1 MEFMFHRPTFITID
15 LGCLVDNFRETVRLA
30 GPDSP
35 LAPVIKS
42 DAYGHG
48 IIEIARELLKF
59 GAGQFAVSLTEE
71 GYELRKAGID
81 VPILVLGGSYPDQAK
96 EIVEKRLTPVVST
109 LSMATALHDVAR
121 SQGRQVNIHLKV
133 DTGLGRMGL
142 LVEEVLPFLNLLEGM
157 PSLRVEG
164 ICSTFSSITDLEF
177 SRKQFEIFEKIGQEA
192 THFYGRPLLLHMAHS
207 GALLRGFTR
216 PGWLIRPGIILY
228 GYTRGL
234 EISGVNIKPVLTWRT
249 EVFKIQK
256 YPLGFPIGYGG
267 AYKTGEGSRIAL
279 LPIGYS
285 DGLLRS
291 YTGKGEV
298 LIKGKRAPLVG
309 RFSMD
314 WCMAEVGHL
323 SEVHPGD
330 EVVLI
335 GEQGGERISAEE
347 MAERAGTIVDEVFVS
362 IGKRVAREYQV
373 HQ

>member
-1 MEFMFHRPTFITID
+1 MMYHRPTFLAID
-15 LGCLVDNFRETVRLA
+15 LGCLRDNYREAARLA

-48 IIEIARELLKF
+48 ILEIARELLKA
-59 GAGQFAVSLTEE
+59 GADRFAVSLTEE
-71 GYELRKAGID
+71 GGELRAAGID
-81 VPILVLGGSYPDQAK
+81 VPLLILGGSYPEQAK

-109 LSMATALHDVAR
+109 FSMARALHEAAQ
-121 SQGRQVNIHLKV
+121 SQGRPIGIHLEV

-142 LVEEVLPFLNLLEGM
+142 LVEEVLPFLNRLKEM
-157 PSLRVEG
+157 PFLRVEG
-164 ICSTFSSITDLEF
+164 ICSTFSSMTNIQF
-177 SRKQFEIFEKIGQEA
+177 SKRQFEIFEKVGQEA
-192 THFYGRPLLLHMAHS
+192 IHACGRPLLLHIAHS

-216 PGWLIRPGIILY
+216 PGWLIRPGIMLY

-234 EISGVNIKPVLTWRT
+234 EASGVNLKPVLTWRT

-267 AYKTGEGSRIAL
+267 TYRTVEESQMAL
-279 LPIGYS
+279 LPVGYS

-291 YTGKGEV
+291 YMGKGEV
-298 LIKGKRAPLVG
+298 LIHGKRAPLVG

-314 WCMAEVGHL
+314 WTMVEVKHL

-330 EVVLI
+330 EAVLI
-335 GEQGGERISAEE
+335 GEQEGESISAEE
-347 MAERAGTIVDEVFVS
+347 MAERAGTIIDEIFVA
-362 IGKRVAREYQV
+362 IGRRVIRKYKG
-373 HQ
+373 HL